1 MRRIALFT
9 LTLSFLASIPAC
21 STMSTGAMN
30 SLANAGT
37 SYSYGA
43 GRATQNFAYPPT
55 TVQPAVLAAMEDL
68 RIQAVR
74 QINDGSTIVFE
85 GTTADNRNASV
96 TLRPNSLGT
105 RLTARVGLFGDQ
117 ALSRAI
123 MDRIGIRLGSLPPAA
138 IPEEPP
144 STPASNPYFSR
155 SAISD
160 AEMLKDR
167 LDNPDR

>member
-9 LTLSFLASIPAC
+9 LAFSVLAGVSAC
-21 STMSTGAMN
+21 STIGTGAMT
-30 SLANAGT
+30 SLANSGT

-55 TVQPAVLAAMEDL
+55 IVQPAVLAAMEDL
-68 RIQAVR
+68 RIQTVR

-85 GTTADNRNASV
+85 GTTADNRSASV

-138 IPEEPP
+138 IPDEPP

-167 LDNPDR
+167 MESPDR

>member
-1 MRRIALFT
+1 MGNGAMT
-9 LTLSFLASIPAC
+9 TLAS
-21 STMSTGAMN
+21 
-30 SLANAGT
+30 AGT
-37 SYSYGA
+37 GYSYTA

-68 RIQAVR
+68 RVEAVR

-85 GTTADNRNASV
+85 GTTADNRGASV
-96 TLRPNSLGT
+96 TLRPHAIGT
-105 RLTARVGLFGDQ
+105 RLSARVGLFGDQ

-123 MDRIGIRLGSLPPAA
+123 MDRVGIRLGVLPPAA
-138 IPEEPP
+138 IPVEPP

-160 AEMLKDR
+160 AEMLKDKI
-167 LDNPDR
+167 DGPDL

>member
-1 MRRIALFT
+1 MRRIARFAL
-9 LTLSFLASIPAC
+9 LLSSIAGFPGC
-21 STMSTGAMN
+21 STMGTGVMN
-30 SLANAGT
+30 NLADSGT

-43 GRATQNFAYPPT
+43 GRATQNFAYPPA
-55 TVQPAVLAAMEDL
+55 TVQTAIVAAMQDL
-68 RIQAVR
+68 RIQSVR

-85 GTTADNRNASV
+85 GTTADNRGATV
-96 TLRPNSLGT
+96 TLRPHTLGT
-105 RLTARVGLFGDQ
+105 RLSARVGMFGDQ

-160 AEMLKDR
+160 EEMLKERADH
-167 LDNPDR
+167 PDR

>member
-1 MRRIALFT
+1 
-9 LTLSFLASIPAC
+9 
-21 STMSTGAMN
+21 
-30 SLANAGT
+30 
-37 SYSYGA
+37 
-43 GRATQNFAYPPT
+43 
-55 TVQPAVLAAMEDL
+55 MEDL